1 MIPSLERCDDL
12 VADHSLTI
20 IDRAVDIIAKE
31 NSLFRVQ
38 YSSGCKEPF
47 AHSICSL
54 DKVAEVSHYQL
65 MPTDIPPPLSRP
77 FEEMRLK
84 YTGLTVDGIDVAML
98 YVDDDWVL
106 PLVVTFDIYNAIPT
120 IQ

>member
-1 MIPSLERCDDL
+1 
-12 VADHSLTI
+12 
-20 IDRAVDIIAKE
+20 
-31 NSLFRVQ
+31 
-38 YSSGCKEPF
+38 
-47 AHSICSL
+47 
-54 DKVAEVSHYQL
+54 

-106 PLVVTFDIYNAIPT
+106 PLVVTEEPLNACFSVIAKHLIFTMLFQLYSESVYVYNLLFIIYLL
-120 IQ
+120 